1 MKPTTIEKEPEKSLP
16 IDTQNPTESPSES
29 NIKTNEEIS
38 EKPTKFSDT
47 NTVTESV
54 TSNVISETESE
65 ILLNETSNISIIT
78 ETELITNS
86 LITKLK
92 VYLFG
97 YENYRYFKN
106 RITFRIYFTTIIE
119 GNNPVNITY
128 MYFTLSIRY
137 SNYIRKLEE
146 MNLIAHCT
154 LDEERKDLLEYN
166 CEASPE
172 QEINITGISLNFDF
186 AFIIPID
193 LSISPLALLNK
204 DKLMERT
211 GDTLHSKKLIILTGD
226 LIQDKDYF
234 SIKGELDNNY
244 KKDNKF
250 NLTIY
255 NDQGSAINSSCQ
267 IVKEVANNIEIKC
280 NKNNLENIDGVS
292 INNSVSYMTYS
303 MLLVKIKDG
312 QDDYLYKANDLK
324 NQFFFK
330 SEKKLKTSV
339 VIAIIIVAILIIAII
354 VGIILFLRNNK
365 SRINNNTNSFDLINY
380 NLKKLSSIN

>member
-38 EKPTKFSDT
+38 EKPTQFSDT

-106 RITFRIYFTTIIE
+106 RITFRIYFITIIE

-146 MNLIAHCT
+146 MNLIAHCI
-154 LDEERKDLLEYN
+154 LDEERKDLSEYN
-166 CEASPE
+166 CEANPK
-172 QEINITGISLNFDF
+172 QEINITGVSLNFDF
-186 AFIIPID
+186 VFLNPID

-204 DKLMERT
+204 DKLIELT
-211 GDTLHSKKLIILTGD
+211 GDAIHSKKFIILAGD

-234 SIKGELDNNY
+234 SIKGELNNNY

-250 NLTIY
+250 NLTLY

-280 NKNNLENIDGVS
+280 NKNNLE
-292 INNSVSYMTYS
+292 
-303 MLLVKIKDG
+303 
-312 QDDYLYKANDLK
+312 KA
-324 NQFFFK
+324 
-330 SEKKLKTSV
+330 
-339 VIAIIIVAILIIAII
+339 I
-354 VGIILFLRNNK
+354 
-365 SRINNNTNSFDLINY
+365 
-380 NLKKLSSIN
+380 